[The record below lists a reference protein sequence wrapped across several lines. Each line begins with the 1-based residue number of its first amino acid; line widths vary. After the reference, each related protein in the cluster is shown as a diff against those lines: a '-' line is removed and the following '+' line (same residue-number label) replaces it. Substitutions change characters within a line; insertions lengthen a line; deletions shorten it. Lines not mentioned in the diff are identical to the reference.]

1 MPPDAITLIYAAAN
15 GISLSRPAARSL
27 ALDMGITMNP
37 MIMYAGRGI
46 KNNIGI
52 KPIVTRMT
60 NDAIDTGIV
69 SRAIKSIIE
78 T

>member
-1 MPPDAITLIYAAAN
+1 MYT
-15 GISLSRPAARSL
+15 GI
-27 ALDMGITMNP
+27 
-37 MIMYAGRGI
+37 GI
-46 KNNIGI
+46 KNIIGI

-78 T
+78 TYVSGYILILAFSSVLLNA